1 MKVATGIGV
10 GVVWLCGVRV
20 AQCDSDFEETQVAGR
35 LPLTSAPALRLIS
48 AFAFALA
55 LLLLLLLLLL

>member
-1 MKVATGIGV
+1 MTAILK
-10 GVVWLCGVRV
+10 RNE
-20 AQCDSDFEETQVAGR
+20 FESRGSQVAGR

-55 LLLLLLLLLL
+55 LLLLLLLL